1 MEEKKEEEKAGCF
14 GTIFAY
20 VGKLGFILLTPVLCF
35 YLGFE
40 APQRLL
46 EQFMGDYGSLDF
58 LVFLAFVALGLRI
71 AFGSSRLI
79 LPTTIALFASAP
91 LIGTTLHTKT
101 FSEIQESLMSL
112 PYMEHKS
119 LNFMIGIFILL
130 IGVQLSNLKR
140 VNVIAQLVL
149 IVLLPYGVLAGLN
162 ELDLVPKNDATSFSI
177 KEGYATASKATKMAI
192 SRIDERYRKDP
203 KVQNYIKEVVN
214 DPEIKEE
221 EKTSLIDQL
230 KQRIAKL
237 EKDKATAEQVR
248 QENERFKEE
257 LNQLNEQKPADTWC
271 IGARSQDDRIYGY
284 DNATELA
291 TPCVRDL
298 AVHLAS
304 AKPGT
309 YHKSGKRGAP
319 TDTGLTQIATIH
331 TYISNQWKYI
341 NDPTRTGADYLS
353 LASRSIALG
362 FAGDCDDFSIVMASL
377 IGAIG
382 GTPRIVHGE
391 CSDGGHAWAEVLI
404 GSKSDWD
411 NMQQLLGKHYSD
423 RSRSFSGHNQN
434 GQYWLSLDWRLGE
447 LSCAQRNVHVQ
458 WSHEP

>member
-1 MEEKKEEEKAGCF
+1 MEEQEEKVGCF
-14 GTIFAY
+14 GTIFQY
-20 VGKLGFILLTPVLCF
+20 IGMVGFILLTPVLCF

-46 EQFMGDYGSLDF
+46 ESVVGDYGSLDF
-58 LVFLAFVALGLRI
+58 LVFLSFLALGLRI
-71 AFGSSRLI
+71 AFGASRLL
-79 LPTTIALFASAP
+79 LPTTIALLASAP
-91 LIGTTLHTKT
+91 LIGTTLQTKT
-101 FSEIQESLMSL
+101 FSGLQDILLSL

-119 LNFMIGIFILL
+119 LNFMVGIVILS

-149 IVLLPYGVLAGLN
+149 IVLLPYGALAGLN
-162 ELDLVPKNDATSFSI
+162 KFDLVPKNDATSFSM

-192 SRIDERYRKDP
+192 SQIDERYRKDP
-203 KVQNYIKEVVN
+203 KVQKYIKTVVN
-214 DPEIKEE
+214 DPKTKES

-237 EKDKATAEQVR
+237 EKDKTTAEQVR

-257 LNQLNEQKPADTWC
+257 LNLLNTQKPADTWC

-284 DNATELA
+284 DNAIELA

-319 TDTGLTQIATIH
+319 TDIGLAQIATIH
-331 TYISNQWKYI
+331 TYVSDQWKYI

-423 RSRSFSGHNQN
+423 RSRSFSGHNKN

-447 LSCAQRNVHVQ
+447 LSCAERSVRVQ